1 MAFFL
6 FAHGKLMNLY
16 NKLIILNHICFIY
29 LFISTIGTCMYPPY
43 IEILSNDYDYECEY

>member
-16 NKLIILNHICFIY
+16 NKLIILNHICFTY
-29 LFISTIGTCMYPPY
+29 LYLRSERVCTLPY
-43 IEILSNDYDYECEY
+43 IEILSNDYDYKCEY